1 MAWSTFKIMG
11 SAANWKGLKRLTF
24 LHIAWYWYHLL
35 WISVLKMN
43 SAVCDDNDTTR
54 AAASSINMMTHPGG
68 RLCNRVRV
76 HAITG
81 KKEGLRSVWTL
92 DIE

>member
-1 MAWSTFKIMG
+1 MILYKLVG
-11 SAANWKGLKRLTF
+11 LSAT
-24 LHIAWYWYHLL
+24 
-35 WISVLKMN
+35 S
-43 SAVCDDNDTTR
+43 R

-81 KKEGLRSVWTL
+81 KKEDLISLNFGNRIAVYTNTNRMLFVLTRTL
-92 DIE
+92 SKSIRY